1 MHSQLV
7 NATKAAAWGS
17 TWVERNQG
25 VAPEL
30 GEKCADLTVRLER
43 SANLLNYSASNVA
56 ARPTIGLFGASQA
69 GKSYLVSTLAAGT
82 SGVLSTHW
90 DGVEVD
96 FIRHVNP
103 SGNNS
108 EATGFATRFTHRAS
122 SCPTGFPIELKVLH
136 ELELG
141 MILINAFFYDI
152 NQSDVKVPTS
162 EDEYLSKLTS
172 LESLVDTKARAEFL
186 RYQPNQAQSLAQGSD
201 SFADV

>member
-162 EDEYLSKLTS
+162 FCAISPTKPRAWPRALT
-172 LESLVDTKARAEFL
+172 LWGLVT
-186 RYQPNQAQSLAQGSD
+186 LAVL
-201 SFADV
+201 FAWGV